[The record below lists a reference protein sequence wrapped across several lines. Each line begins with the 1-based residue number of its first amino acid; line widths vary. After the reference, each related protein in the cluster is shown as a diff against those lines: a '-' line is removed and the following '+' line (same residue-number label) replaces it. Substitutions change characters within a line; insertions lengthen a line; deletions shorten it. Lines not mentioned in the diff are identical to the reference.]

1 MLDGVHFY
9 NQTLK
14 KSVAVFGTIF
24 NNLKIVKTGASETR
38 VPLAYGPRSKFL
50 ARINQDSSLE
60 DQKLAI
66 KLPRMSFEITSID
79 RDSSTALNKGNL
91 KRFDIAG
98 TELSKNI
105 LRQSVPYRLGMQLN
119 ILAKTQD
126 EALQIFEQILPTFV
140 PEYTVAI
147 KDMDGVGNSVDV
159 PIILTGTTIQDDY
172 EGDFTT
178 RRTIVYSLDFEM
190 KIRFTGRVV
199 SKPVIRAITADLYN
213 NSTEQTAQEAVD
225 RVQTELGS
233 ADDTPEDFTTNTTFG
248 FDDNSP

>member
-24 NNLKIVKTGASETR
+24 NNLKIVRSGTGEIR
-38 VPLAYGPRSKFL
+38 VPLAYGPKSKFL
-50 ARINQDSSLE
+50 ARIQQDSSLE

-79 RDSSTALNKGNL
+79 RDTTSVLNKTNVKL
-91 KRFDIAG
+91 FDIPG
-98 TELSKNI
+98 TELSKKV
-105 LRQSVPYRLGMQLN
+105 LRQSVPYKLSLQLN

-147 KDMDGVGNSVDV
+147 KDMDGEGNSVDV
-159 PIILTGTTIQDDY
+159 PITLTSTSFEDDY
-172 EGDFTT
+172 EGDLSN
-178 RRTIVYSLDFEM
+178 RRTIIYSLDFEM
-190 KIRFTGRVV
+190 KIRFIGRVV
-199 SKPVIRAITADLYN
+199 SKPVIRAVTADLYN
-213 NSTEQTAQEAVD
+213 NSTEASAVEPVD
-225 RVQTELGS
+225 RVKTELGS
-233 ADDTPEDFTTNTTFG
+233 EDDTPDDFTTNTTFG
-248 FDDNSP
+248 FDDE

>member
-24 NNLKIVKTGASETR
+24 NNIKIVRKGTSETR

-50 ARINQDSSLE
+50 ARIQQDTSLE

-79 RDSSTALNKGNL
+79 RDSVSALNKSNVKL
-91 KRFDIAG
+91 FNKPG
-98 TELSKNI
+98 TELSKSV
-105 LRQSVPYRLGMQLN
+105 LRQSVPYKLGMQLN

-147 KDMDGVGNSVDV
+147 RDMEGDGNTVDV
-159 PIILTGTTIQDDY
+159 PITLTNTSFEDDY
-172 EGDFTT
+172 ENDFTT
-178 RRTIVYSLDFEM
+178 RRTIIYTLDFEM
-190 KIRFTGRVV
+190 KVRFTGRVV
-199 SKPVIRAITADLYN
+199 TKPVIRAVIADLYN
-213 NSTEQTAQEAVD
+213 NSTEDSASTAVD
-225 RVQTELGS
+225 RVKTELGS
-233 ADDTPEDFTTNTTFG
+233 DTDTREDHTANTTFG
-248 FDDNSP
+248 F

>member
-79 RDSSTALNKGNL
+79 RDSSSALNKGNL
-91 KRFDIAG
+91 KRFDVAG
-98 TELSKNI
+98 TELSKNT

-159 PIILTGTTIQDDY
+159 PIVLTGTTIQDDY
-172 EGDFTT
+172 EGDFST
-178 RRTIVYSLDFEM
+178 RRTIVYTLDFDM

-199 SKPVIRAITADLYN
+199 NKPVIRAITADLYN
-213 NSTEQTAQEAVD
+213 SSTEETARTAVD
-225 RVQTELGS
+225 RVKTELGS
-233 ADDTPEDFTTNTTFG
+233 VDDTPEDFTTNTTFG
-248 FDDNSP
+248 FDDE

>member
-79 RDSSTALNKGNL
+79 RDSSSALNKSNI

-98 TELSKNI
+98 TELNKNT
-105 LRQSVPYRLGMQLN
+105 LRQSVPYNLGMQLN

-178 RRTIVYSLDFEM
+178 RRTIVYTLDFEM

-199 SKPVIRAITADLYN
+199 SKPVIRVVTADLYN
-213 NSTEQTAQEAVD
+213 NSTAETASTAVD
-225 RVQTELGS
+225 RVKTELGS

-248 FDDNSP
+248 FW

>member
-79 RDSSTALNKGNL
+79 RDSSSALNKSNL

-98 TELSKNI
+98 TELSKNT
-105 LRQSVPYRLGMQLN
+105 LRQSVPYSLGMQLN

-178 RRTIVYSLDFEM
+178 RRTIVYTLDFEM

-199 SKPVIRAITADLYN
+199 NKPVIRAVTADLFN
-213 NSTEQTAQEAVD
+213 SSTEESAVTPVD
-225 RVQTELGS
+225 RVQTDLGS
-233 ADDTPEDFTTNTTFG
+233 VDDTPEDFTTNTTFG
-248 FDDNSP
+248 FDDE

>member
-50 ARINQDSSLE
+50 ARINQDSNLE

-79 RDSSTALNKGNL
+79 RDSSSALNKSNL

-98 TELSKNI
+98 TELSKNT
-105 LRQSVPYRLGMQLN
+105 LRQSVPYTLGMQLN

-159 PIILTGTTIQDDY
+159 PIVLTGTTIQDDY

-178 RRTIVYSLDFEM
+178 RRTIVYTLDFQM
-190 KIRFTGRVV
+190 KIRFTGRVTP
-199 SKPVIRAITADLYN
+199 KPVIRAVTADLFN
-213 NSTEQTAQEAVD
+213 SSTEESAVTPVD
-225 RVQTELGS
+225 RVQTDLGS
-233 ADDTPEDFTTNTTFG
+233 VNDTPEDFTTNTTFG
-248 FDDNSP
+248 FDDE

>member
-24 NNLKIVKTGASETR
+24 NNLKIVKTGAAETR

-50 ARINQDSSLE
+50 ARINQDSNLE

-79 RDSSTALNKGNL
+79 RDSSSALNKGNL

-98 TELSKNI
+98 TELSKDT
-105 LRQSVPYRLGMQLN
+105 LRQSVPYTLGMQLN

-159 PIILTGTTIQDDY
+159 PIVLTGTTIQDDY

-178 RRTIVYSLDFEM
+178 RRTIVYTLDFDM

-199 SKPVIRAITADLYN
+199 NKPVIRAVTADLYN
-213 NSTEQTAQEAVD
+213 SSTEESAETAVD
-225 RVQTELGS
+225 RVQTDLGS
-233 ADDTPEDFTTNTTFG
+233 VDDTPEDFTTNTTFG
-248 FDDNSP
+248 FDDE

>member
-24 NNLKIVKTGASETR
+24 NNLKIVKTGATETR

-79 RDSSTALNKGNL
+79 RDSSSALNKSNV

-98 TELSKNI
+98 TELNKNT
-105 LRQSVPYRLGMQLN
+105 LRQSVPYTLGMQLN

-159 PIILTGTTIQDDY
+159 PIVLTGTTIQDDY

-178 RRTIVYSLDFEM
+178 RRTIVYTLDFEM

-199 SKPVIRAITADLYN
+199 SKPVIRVVTADLYN
-213 NSTEQTAQEAVD
+213 NSTAESASTAVD
-225 RVQTELGS
+225 RVKTELGS

-248 FDDNSP
+248 F

>member
-50 ARINQDSSLE
+50 ARINQDSNLE

-79 RDSSTALNKGNL
+79 RDSSSALNKGNL

-98 TELSKNI
+98 TELSKDT

-159 PIILTGTTIQDDY
+159 PIVLTGTTIQDDY

-178 RRTIVYSLDFEM
+178 RRTIVYTLDFDM

-199 SKPVIRAITADLYN
+199 NKPVIRAVTADLYN
-213 NSTEQTAQEAVD
+213 SSTEETAETAVD
-225 RVQTELGS
+225 RVQTDLGS
-233 ADDTPEDFTTNTTFG
+233 VDDTPEDFTTNTTFG
-248 FDDNSP
+248 FDDE

>member
-24 NNLKIVKTGASETR
+24 NNLKIVKTGATETR

-50 ARINQDSSLE
+50 ARINQDSNLE

-79 RDSSTALNKGNL
+79 RDSSSALNKSNV

-98 TELSKNI
+98 TELTKNV
-105 LRQSVPYRLGMQLN
+105 LRQSVPYNLGMQLN

-159 PIILTGTTIQDDY
+159 PIVLTGTTIQDDY

-178 RRTIVYSLDFEM
+178 RRTIVYTLDFQM
-190 KIRFTGRVV
+190 KIRFTGRVNT
-199 SKPVIRAITADLYN
+199 KPLIRLVTADLYN
-213 NSTEQTAQEAVD
+213 NSTAETAQTAVD

-233 ADDTPEDFTTNTTFG
+233 VDDTPEDFTTNTTFG
-248 FDDNSP
+248 FDDD

>member
-24 NNLKIVKTGASETR
+24 NNLKIVRPGTSETR

-50 ARINQDSSLE
+50 ARIQQDSNLE

-79 RDSSTALNKGNL
+79 RDSASALNKSNVKL
-91 KRFDIAG
+91 FDIAN
-98 TELSKNI
+98 TELSKGV
-105 LRQSVPYRLGMQLN
+105 LRQSVPYTLGMQLN

-159 PIILTGTTIQDDY
+159 PIVLTGTTIQDDF

-178 RRTIVYSLDFEM
+178 RRTIVYTLDFEM
-190 KIRFTGRVV
+190 KIRFTGRVT
-199 SKPVIRAITADLYN
+199 SKPVIRVVTADLFN
-213 NSTEQTAQEAVD
+213 NSTEGTASTPVD
-225 RVQTELGS
+225 RVKTELS
-233 ADDTPEDFTTNTTFG
+233 SDDDTRDDFTTNTTFG
-248 FDDNSP
+248 FDDED

>member
-79 RDSSTALNKGNL
+79 RDSSSALNKSNV

-98 TELSKNI
+98 TELTKNV
-105 LRQSVPYRLGMQLN
+105 LRQSVPYNLGMQLN

-159 PIILTGTTIQDDY
+159 PIVLTGTTIQDDY

-178 RRTIVYSLDFEM
+178 RRTIVYTLDFQM
-190 KIRFTGRVV
+190 KIRFTGRVTP
-199 SKPVIRAITADLYN
+199 KPVIRAITADLYN
-213 NSTEQTAQEAVD
+213 SSTEETAETAVD
-225 RVQTELGS
+225 RVQTDLGS
-233 ADDTPEDFTTNTTFG
+233 VDDTPEDFTTNTTFG
-248 FDDNSP
+248 FDDE

>member
-79 RDSSTALNKGNL
+79 RDSSSALNKGNL

-98 TELSKNI
+98 TELKKDT
-105 LRQSVPYRLGMQLN
+105 LRQSVPYTLGMQLN

-159 PIILTGTTIQDDY
+159 PIVLTGTTIQDDY

-178 RRTIVYSLDFEM
+178 RRTIVYTLDFDM
-190 KIRFTGRVV
+190 KIRFTGRVTP
-199 SKPVIRAITADLYN
+199 KPVIRAITADLYN
-213 NSTEQTAQEAVD
+213 SSTEETAETAVD
-225 RVQTELGS
+225 RVQTDLGS
-233 ADDTPEDFTTNTTFG
+233 VDDTPEDFTTNTTFG
-248 FDDNSP
+248 FDDE

>member
-79 RDSSTALNKGNL
+79 FDSSSKLNK
-91 KRFDIAG
+91 
-98 TELSKNI
+98 
-105 LRQSVPYRLGMQLN
+105 
-119 ILAKTQD
+119 
-126 EALQIFEQILPTFV
+126 
-140 PEYTVAI
+140 
-147 KDMDGVGNSVDV
+147 
-159 PIILTGTTIQDDY
+159 
-172 EGDFTT
+172 
-178 RRTIVYSLDFEM
+178 SLFIEM
-190 KIRFTGRVV
+190 LWF
-199 SKPVIRAITADLYN
+199 
-213 NSTEQTAQEAVD
+213 
-225 RVQTELGS
+225 
-233 ADDTPEDFTTNTTFG
+233 
-248 FDDNSP
+248 

>member
-24 NNLKIVKTGASETR
+24 NNLKIVSKGTSETR
-38 VPLAYGPRSKFL
+38 VPLAYGPKSKFL
-50 ARINQDSSLE
+50 ARIQQDADLE

-79 RDSSTALNKGNL
+79 RDSASALNKSNTKL
-91 KRFDIAG
+91 FDVSG
-98 TELSKNI
+98 TELSKGV
-105 LRQSVPYRLGMQLN
+105 LRQSVPYTLGMQLN

-147 KDMDGVGNSVDV
+147 KDMDGIGNSVDV
-159 PIILTGTTIQDDY
+159 PIVLTGTTIEDDY

-178 RRTIVYSLDFEM
+178 RRTIVYTLDFEM
-190 KIRFTGRVV
+190 KIRFTGRVTN
-199 SKPVIRAITADLYN
+199 KPVIRVVTADLYN
-213 NSTEQTAQEAVD
+213 NSTETSAIEPVD
-225 RVQTELGS
+225 SVKTELGS
-233 ADDTPEDFTTNTTFG
+233 ADDTPDDFTTNTTFG
-248 FDDNSP
+248 FDDEN

>member
-24 NNLKIVKTGASETR
+24 NNLKIVKTGAAETR

-50 ARINQDSSLE
+50 ARINQDSNLE

-79 RDSSTALNKGNL
+79 RDSSSALNKGNL

-98 TELSKNI
+98 TELSKDT

-159 PIILTGTTIQDDY
+159 PIVLTGTTIQDDY

-178 RRTIVYSLDFEM
+178 RRTIVYTLDFDM

-199 SKPVIRAITADLYN
+199 SKPVIRTVIADLFN
-213 NSTEQTAQEAVD
+213 NSKT
-225 RVQTELGS
+225 LSS
-233 ADDTPEDFTTNTTFG
+233 AAESETPCKITG
-248 FDDNSP
+248 FKFSIFSKRGLLISSS